1 MQICSYLN
9 TVMKTFCVLLFMVF
23 LGSYNVVAQAPSV
36 VKAVGSTVSQPAS
49 ADQEGWKSNEWNGL
63 FFTREQAVPQNCV

>member
-1 MQICSYLN
+1 
-9 TVMKTFCVLLFMVF
+9 MKTFCVLLFMVF

-36 VKAVGSTVSQPAS
+36 VKAVGSTVTQPAS